1 MKRCIAFSL
10 GWTCL
15 AALVAASPA
24 LAQSLPDTVEAI
36 EHARVTTRILFITAH
51 PDDEWPGLLAY
62 LSRGRGADVA
72 VLTITRGQGGQNAIG
87 PEQGDEMGMLRTHEL
102 LAADKIY
109 GVRQFFTR
117 APDFGY
123 SKSADQTLKIWGAVP
138 VEDMVRVIRMFR
150 PDIVINGWGGVHG
163 GHGQHQAS
171 GILAPQAI
179 AQAADPHAF
188 PQQIAQGL
196 APWKTPLVLEPI
208 FSDNS
213 EGLRIPTDE
222 ISPLWGKSYIEIGI
236 EGRSQHRSQGT
247 PAASGSSF
255 FRRPTYLKSAGGEK
269 VDPNVESLH
278 LADLAERAAA
288 IHDDVVDAD
297 LSLLAARGAALQL
310 DWPAAAKALAKAG
323 RDIESAQQT
332 LAHPSDAGEEGV
344 LYDLVC
350 AREKIDAAIAQVLD
364 LRIEAR
370 ADRSELVAGESF
382 SVHLESIE
390 RPGIAGETAKP
401 ALLLPSGWS
410 VAKQEPDENGVR
422 VTVAIPDGAVVPHSP
437 QDAVLPWPPPLVQ
450 AESRA
455 TVEGYEFA
463 VKVPVVSVQF
473 TSTEVVTYPLA
484 LVPAVSLTVEP
495 RQVMLPAKPA
505 KNAARPVELLA
516 RVRYHATA
524 PADVA
529 AGLDVP
535 AGWRVDPVAPLHFT
549 AAGDQLVRFVVTP
562 PAQPSAGAHPLKPF
576 AKRGNEVFRES
587 VEPLPS
593 LPTRL
598 WTEPADATA
607 HVLDLVVPDKLRIG
621 YISAG
626 IDPLPELLRQLGIQ
640 VDMLDEVALAFG
652 DLRRYRAIVV
662 GIRAYELRGDVIRS
676 NPRLLDYVAAGG
688 TLVVQYQRDFVWN
701 RYKLAPYPAS
711 MPQQTSRTTDENSPV
726 RFLAPESPLLNFP
739 NKVTLDDFKGW
750 VQERGLYYWGT
761 FDARYQPILA
771 FRDPGEEE
779 ANGAVVTAPVGKG
792 TYIYTGI
799 SFFRQLPAGVPGAY
813 RLFVNLLSQS
823 K

>member
-1 MKRCIAFSL
+1 
-10 GWTCL
+10 
-15 AALVAASPA
+15 
-24 LAQSLPDTVEAI
+24 
-36 EHARVTTRILFITAH
+36 
-51 PDDEWPGLLAY
+51 
-62 LSRGRGADVA
+62 
-72 VLTITRGQGGQNAIG
+72 
-87 PEQGDEMGMLRTHEL
+87 
-102 LAADKIY
+102 
-109 GVRQFFTR
+109 
-117 APDFGY
+117 
-123 SKSADQTLKIWGAVP
+123 
-138 VEDMVRVIRMFR
+138 
-150 PDIVINGWGGVHG
+150 
-163 GHGQHQAS
+163 
-171 GILAPQAI
+171 
-179 AQAADPHAF
+179 
-188 PQQIAQGL
+188 
-196 APWKTPLVLEPI
+196 
-208 FSDNS
+208 
-213 EGLRIPTDE
+213 
-222 ISPLWGKSYIEIGI
+222 
-236 EGRSQHRSQGT
+236 
-247 PAASGSSF
+247 
-255 FRRPTYLKSAGGEK
+255 
-269 VDPNVESLH
+269 
-278 LADLAERAAA
+278 
-288 IHDDVVDAD
+288 
-297 LSLLAARGAALQL
+297 L

-390 RPGIAGETAKP
+390 RSGIAGETAKP

-422 VTVAIPDGAVVPHSP
+422 VTVAIPDGAVAPHSP

-473 TSTEVVTYPLA
+473 TSTEVVIYPLA

-505 KNAARPVELLA
+505 KNTARPVELLA

-652 DLRRYRAIVV
+652 DLRPYRAIVV

-688 TLVVQYQRDFVWN
+688 TLVVQYQRDFAWN
-701 RYKLAPYPAS
+701 RLKPAPYPAS
-711 MPQQTSRTTDENSPV
+711 MPPQTSRTTDENSPV

-739 NKVTLDDFKGW
+739 NNVTLDDFKGW

-779 ANGAVVTAPVGKG
+779 ANGALVTAPVGKG

>member
-10 GWTCL
+10 GFAFL
-15 AALVAASPA
+15 AALVAARPA
-24 LAQSLPDTVEAI
+24 LAQSLPDTLEAI
-36 EHARVTTRILFITAH
+36 DRARVTTRILFITAH

-62 LSRGRGADVA
+62 LSRGRAADVA
-72 VLTITRGQGGQNAIG
+72 LLTITRGQGGQNAIG

-109 GVRQFFTR
+109 GVQHQFFTR

-171 GILAPQAI
+171 GILTPQAI
-179 AQAADPHAF
+179 AQAADPRAF

-196 APWKTPLVLEPI
+196 APWKTPLALEPV
-208 FSDNS
+208 FGDSP

-236 EGRSQHRSQGT
+236 EGRAQHRSQGT
-247 PAASGSSF
+247 PGASGSPF

-269 VDPNVESLH
+269 VDPDVESSH
-278 LADLAERAAA
+278 LADLAERAPA
-288 IHDDVVDAD
+288 IHDEVVDAD

-310 DWPAAAKALAKAG
+310 DWPDAAKALAKAG
-323 RDIESAQQT
+323 QDIESAQKT
-332 LAHPSDAGEEGV
+332 LAHPSDAAEEGV
-344 LYDLVC
+344 LYDLLC
-350 AREKIDAAIAQVLD
+350 ARGRIDAALAQVLD
-364 LRIEAR
+364 LRIEAH
-370 ADRSELVAGESF
+370 ADRSELVAGETF

-390 RPGIAGETAKP
+390 RPGIGSETAKP
-401 ALLLPSGWS
+401 SLVLPSGWT
-410 VAKQEPDENGVR
+410 VTKQEPDENGVR
-422 VTVAIPDGAVVPHSP
+422 VTVAIPAGAVTPHSP

-450 AESRA
+450 AECRA

-484 LVPAVSLTVEP
+484 LVPALSLTVEP
-495 RQVMLPAKPA
+495 QQVMLPAK
-505 KNAARPVELLA
+505 NASRPVELLA

-524 PADVA
+524 PADVT

-562 PAQPSAGAHPLKPF
+562 PSQSAAGAYPLKPF
-576 AKRGNEVFRES
+576 AKRGNEAFRES

-607 HVLDLVVPDKLRIG
+607 HVLDLAVPEKLRVG

-662 GIRAYELRGDVIRS
+662 GIRAYELRGDVVRS
-676 NPRLLDYVAAGG
+676 NPRLLDYVSAGG

-701 RYKLAPYPAS
+701 RYKLAPYPAA

-726 RFLAPESPLLNFP
+726 RLLAPESPLLNFP

-761 FDARYQPILA
+761 FDSRYQPILA

-779 ANGAVVTAPVGKG
+779 AKGALVVAPVGKG